1 VSILEQTDTPERFR
15 YRVHRLIISA
25 SELVALTPGPMD
37 LWSSWAPDGGH
48 IAYASRVDRTSDI
61 FVMRADGSNPT
72 RLTDDPAD
80 DTQPDWSPDGAHI
93 AFISRR
99 EGTEQVYVMKADGS
113 EQVRIGA
120 AERDAQ
126 NPDWSPDGKRIAYYE
141 TDSTGLDEI
150 YVINADGT
158 ARRRLALGVW
168 PHWSPDGSKLLFG
181 APGGLSTI
189 SVDGTSESMLV
200 AGAQFGAF
208 SPDGRRIGYIIA
220 ANGQVSV
227 HVVNSDGSR
236 SVRLLTRPAP
246 KW

>member
-1 VSILEQTDTPERFR
+1 
-15 YRVHRLIISA
+15 
-25 SELVALTPGPMD
+25 
-37 LWSSWAPDGGH
+37 
-48 IAYASRVDRTSDI
+48 
-61 FVMRADGSNPT
+61 
-72 RLTDDPAD
+72 
-80 DTQPDWSPDGAHI
+80 
-93 AFISRR
+93 
-99 EGTEQVYVMKADGS
+99 MKADGL

-141 TDSTGLDEI
+141 TDSTGRDEI

-158 ARRRLALGVW
+158 ERRRLALGVW

-208 SPDGRRIGYIIA
+208 SPDGGRIGYIIA

-227 HVVNSDGSR
+227 HVMNSDGSR